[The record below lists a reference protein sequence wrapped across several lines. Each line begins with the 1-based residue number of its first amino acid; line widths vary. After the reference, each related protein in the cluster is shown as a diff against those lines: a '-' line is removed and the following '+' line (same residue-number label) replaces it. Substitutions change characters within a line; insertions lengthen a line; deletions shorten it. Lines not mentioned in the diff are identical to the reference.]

1 VNLLVII
8 LRAFFPPDEMLDN
21 WIFLFLA
28 HLQQTILH
36 KYHRRKLLFSV
47 ILQNDEKWKKRT
59 SVSVLFAYNSL
70 SIKMPYVLLRDCKNN
85 PTAPFPTCGIF
96 KVGFMATSKQIEKIS
111 SIFKKPMVN
120 HRPGC
125 SMLPPAIL

>member
-1 VNLLVII
+1 
-8 LRAFFPPDEMLDN
+8 MLDN

-70 SIKMPYVLLRDCKNN
+70 SIKKMPYVLLRDCKDN
-85 PTAPFPTCGIF
+85 PTAPFPDMWGVL
-96 KVGFMATSKQIEKIS
+96 KVGFTATSKQIE
-111 SIFKKPMVN
+111 
-120 HRPGC
+120 
-125 SMLPPAIL
+125 

>member
-70 SIKMPYVLLRDCKNN
+70 SIKNALRSFTRLQKQPNC
-85 PTAPFPTCGIF
+85 PLSRHVEVS
-96 KVGFMATSKQIEKIS
+96 KVGFMATSSKLNK
-111 SIFKKPMVN
+111 
-120 HRPGC
+120 
-125 SMLPPAIL
+125 